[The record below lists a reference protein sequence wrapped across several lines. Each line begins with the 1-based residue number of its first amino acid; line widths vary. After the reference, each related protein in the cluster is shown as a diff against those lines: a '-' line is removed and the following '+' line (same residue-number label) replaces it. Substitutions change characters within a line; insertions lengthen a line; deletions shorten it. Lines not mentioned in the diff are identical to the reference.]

1 MLCTATDR
9 HTLAERRHDNPI
21 VLGPRYVACSDTEYR
36 YGEGDE
42 VRYGAEVNKQKGDYP
57 RVLCTARDYVTSK
70 KDKINKRARTTHL
83 QVIRKKPLDDS
94 AMMCSS

>member
-1 MLCTATDR
+1 MLCIATDR
-9 HTLAERRHDNPI
+9 HTPVERRHDNSI
-21 VLGPRYVACSDTEYR
+21 VLGSRYVACSHIEYR
-36 YGEGDE
+36 HGEGDE
-42 VRYGAEVNKQKGDYP
+42 VRYGVESNKQKGYYP
-57 RVLCTARDYVTSK
+57 RVLRTARDYVTSK